1 MKNKSVIEEAND
13 IRRAVEMVQLG
24 ARMQMLEV
32 ETSLS
37 REKLLRAY
45 KEVRGVSPPKGMLP
59 FSTDWFMTWQ
69 PNVHSSLFM
78 NLHRFFV
85 ERAGVQG
92 LDAIIKAYHLYLD
105 HLEASG
111 VEPALSLTRAW
122 TLVRFFDADMFQ
134 MAECTSC
141 HGKFV
146 AHAHDPVHAYVCGLC
161 NMPSRAGK
169 SRAATARAG
178 TKRVTAATT
187 GASKPKVV
195 AKRKS
200 AAATA

>member
-1 MKNKSVIEEAND
+1 MKNKSVIAEAND

-37 REKLLRAY
+37 REKLLRIY

-78 NLHRFFV
+78 GLYRFYLG
-85 ERAGVQG
+85 RAAVMG
-92 LDAIIKAYHLYLD
+92 LEAIIKAYHLYLD
-105 HLEASG
+105 HIETSG

-122 TLVRFFDADMFQ
+122 TLVRFFDADLLQ
-134 MAECTSC
+134 MTACTSC
-141 HGKFV
+141 GGQFV
-146 AHAHDPVHAYVCGLC
+146 AHAHDPVHGYVCGLC

-169 SRAATARAG
+169 SRTARTSVSKVSAAKAG
-178 TKRVTAATT
+178 ATKPRA
-187 GASKPKVV
+187 V

-200 AAATA
+200 VAVTA